1 MTYRLMS
8 TFIAVSHF
16 EARLGEKNFIM
27 NGKAEALRQIV
38 RKTIAGVVIRNS
50 VGAGPRDQLF
60 IVFTDDTYLELYGN
74 LGWTNRLEVGD
85 LETVKRYSAQF
96 GGNVEVIS

>member
-1 MTYRLMS
+1 MS
-8 TFIAVSHF
+8 G
-16 EARLGEKNFIM
+16 R
-27 NGKAEALRQIV
+27 AEALRHIV

-50 VGAGPRDQLF
+50 MGAGPRDQLF
-60 IVFTDDTYLELYGN
+60 IVFTDNTYLEFYGN

-85 LETVKRYSAQF
+85 LETVKQYSAQL